1 MLLGDPA
8 SPEVTRRSV
17 DEGIGKA
24 TIAAKVRNALSFY
37 RPLDSIPGI
46 EIRCHGTTLYNSI
59 YRFDAEVRSTEP
71 HPCHRHSVHPMT
83 PATTEDPTTLR
94 HILARTTAL
103 LLDFDGPICSVFAGL
118 AAHTVVTQLCLVLA
132 DGGHGDPPIEIEK
145 SDDPFEV
152 LAYAAGLGDDEARY
166 VNAAFTAHEVEAIAT
181 AEPTPGGHDLIRAWS
196 ATGRPLVIVSNN
208 STIAIH
214 AYLDLH
220 DLRTHVTRV
229 SARTSPDPALLK
241 PHPHLLT
248 TALTAL
254 NIAPAAATF
263 VGDSVTDIQAARA
276 AGTMSIG
283 YADKPRKRTELITAG
298 ADTVISTPTILTEQ
312 IT

>member
-1 MLLGDPA
+1 
-8 SPEVTRRSV
+8 
-17 DEGIGKA
+17 
-24 TIAAKVRNALSFY
+24 
-37 RPLDSIPGI
+37 
-46 EIRCHGTTLYNSI
+46 
-59 YRFDAEVRSTEP
+59 
-71 HPCHRHSVHPMT
+71 MT
-83 PATTEDPTTLR
+83 PADDPGILR
-94 HILARTTAL
+94 HILTRTAAL

-132 DGGHGDPPIEIEK
+132 DGGYGDPPVEIEK

-152 LAYAAGLGDDEARY
+152 LTYAASLGVDEASY
-166 VNAAFTAHEVEAIAT
+166 VHAAFTAHEVEAITT
-181 AEPTPGGHDLIRAWS
+181 AEPTPSAHDLIRAWS
-196 ATGRPLVIVSNN
+196 ATGRPLAIVSNN

-220 DLRTHVTRV
+220 NLRTHVTHV
-229 SARTSPDPALLK
+229 SARTNPDPALLK

-254 NIAPAAATF
+254 NVPAATATF

-283 YADKPRKRTELITAG
+283 YANKPRKTTELMTAG
-298 ADTVISTPTILTEQ
+298 ADTVIRTPATLCEQ
-312 IT
+312 II